1 MLCCAEV
8 ALAASVPAAP
18 ASASAVTPP
27 AAGTPPATASSPEAV
42 APATTASSTASS
54 SADDTATTAVTSP
67 TLDEP
72 APLPQPD
79 AFVGFNRAAFSFNQV
94 FDDYFFRPLATFYNN
109 IMPKPLNR
117 GIHNVYL
124 NIGTIPIVVNDLLQL
139 HFCALAHDTWR
150 MGVNTTLGIGGL
162 FDVANTMQ
170 LKPYVNDFGLT
181 LNRWGYAESNY
192 LVIPFF
198 GSFTV
203 RDGLG
208 FFVDYF
214 AFSIY
219 PYINPPSLRY
229 EIYALGAL
237 DRRASYLRFQSVM
250 EAAALDKYIFIRNL
264 YFQRRA
270 IEMTTNEDRTCGNE
284 DSALRMMSPE
294 REEYHYI

>member
-1 MLCCAEV
+1 M
-8 ALAASVPAAP
+8 
-18 ASASAVTPP
+18 
-27 AAGTPPATASSPEAV
+27 
-42 APATTASSTASS
+42 
-54 SADDTATTAVTSP
+54 TAVTSP

-139 HFCALAHDTWR
+139 HFCALAHDSWR
-150 MGVNTTLGIGGL
+150 MAVNTTAGIGGL
-162 FDVANTMQ
+162 FDVANTIQ

-198 GSFTV
+198 GSFTI

-250 EAAALDKYIFIRNL
+250 EAAAFDKYIFIRNL

-270 IEMTTNEDRTCGNE
+270 IEITTNEDRTCGNE